1 MRGVRR
7 SARRESSR
15 KEVCEFEQFTISG
28 EVSHLTRARSQP
40 CHRTRGAVHIG
51 RRKPLSTFELLSARE
66 SGRTGGA
73 GFSLAD
79 RAYVGRKHIPAKG
92 PWGVDDMDSEAY
104 VSQFSVDGSLLVA
117 GFRGS
122 RIRIY
127 DAEKG
132 WKVRKD
138 ISCRS
143 LRWTVSDIALS
154 PDQRFLAYST
164 LSPIVHI
171 VNVQSAGK
179 ESHANITE
187 IHEGLDLA
195 ADNYEIDFGIF
206 SVKFSKDGREIV
218 VGNNERSIYVYDLR
232 ENKVSVRIKAHKAD
246 VNAVTFA
253 DESGNIL
260 YSGSDDSFC
269 KVWDRRCLSGE
280 KPAGVL
286 TGHLDGVTFIDSRGD
301 GRYFIS
307 NCKDQTIKLWDI
319 RKMSSAARSRPLR
332 IVDWDYRWMSFP
344 SEAHHFRHPDD
355 QSLATYRGHSVL
367 RTLIRCYF
375 SPAHSTGQRYI
386 YTGSSDKS
394 VYIYD
399 AITGETVEKLSWHG
413 SIIRDCTWH
422 PYYPTLVTSSWDGYL
437 ARWEASGDDDDPSML
452 AAEEQRPSPYL
463 TAYGDSFL
471 L

>member
-7 SARRESSR
+7 STRGESSR
-15 KEVCEFEQFTISG
+15 KASCDREFERFTISG
-28 EVSHLTRARSQP
+28 DVSHLTRARSQP
-40 CHRTRGAVHIG
+40 CHRTRGAVHAG
-51 RRKPLSTFELLSARE
+51 RRKPLSTFELVSARE

-73 GFSLAD
+73 GFSAAD
-79 RAYVGRKHIPAKG
+79 RAYVGRKHLPAKG
-92 PWGVDDMDSEAY
+92 PWRVDDMDSEAY
-104 VSQFSVDGSLLVA
+104 VSQFSGDGSLLVA
-117 GFRGS
+117 GFR
-122 RIRIY
+122 
-127 DAEKG
+127 
-132 WKVRKD
+132 
-138 ISCRS
+138 
-143 LRWTVSDIALS
+143 
-154 PDQRFLAYST
+154 AYSS
-164 LSPIVHI
+164 LSPIIHI
-171 VNVQSAGK
+171 VNVQSAGR
-179 ESHANITE
+179 ESHANINE
-187 IHEGLDLA
+187 IHEGLDFA
-195 ADNYEIDFGIF
+195 EDDYEIDFGIF
-206 SVKFSKDGREIV
+206 SVKFSKDGKEIV
-218 VGNNERSIYVYDLR
+218 VGNNESSIYVYDLGQ
-232 ENKVSVRIKAHKAD
+232 NKVSVRINAHTAD

-253 DESGNIL
+253 DETGNVL
-260 YSGSDDSFC
+260 YSGSDDSLC

-319 RKMSSAARSRPLR
+319 RKMSSVTRARPLR

-375 SPAHSTGQRYI
+375 SPTHSTGQRYI

-399 AITGETVEKLSWHG
+399 VITGKTVEKLSWHG

-437 ARWEASGDDDDPSML
+437 ARWEASGEDDDPSML

-463 TAYGDSFL
+463 TAYDDSFL
-471 L
+471 S

>member
-117 GFRGS
+117 GFR
-122 RIRIY
+122 
-127 DAEKG
+127 
-132 WKVRKD
+132 VV
-138 ISCRS
+138 C
-143 LRWTVSDIALS
+143 WTNF
-154 PDQRFLAYST
+154 QAYST

-269 KVWDRRCLSGE
+269 KVSVGQALPFRR
-280 KPAGVL
+280 KA
-286 TGHLDGVTFIDSRGD
+286 SRGID
-301 GRYFIS
+301 
-307 NCKDQTIKLWDI
+307 
-319 RKMSSAARSRPLR
+319 SRPLR